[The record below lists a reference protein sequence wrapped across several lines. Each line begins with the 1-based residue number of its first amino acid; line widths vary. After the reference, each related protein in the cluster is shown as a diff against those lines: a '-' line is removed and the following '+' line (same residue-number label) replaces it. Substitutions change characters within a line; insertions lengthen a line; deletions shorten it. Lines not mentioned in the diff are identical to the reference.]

1 MILAETL
8 PDPNHYGSI
17 GWVVVILAALA
28 FGANSVLDL
37 VGRLRGDNDKA
48 TQIEPNPLPVQKIWP
63 SATIIELKDAIG
75 RTDLRIDRHEK
86 EIHELRE
93 IIRREIPEMERRL
106 AEAGEERAVKLHG
119 RINDVLTAVSKI
131 EGYCQS
137 NHGKTP

>member
-8 PDPNHYGSI
+8 PDPNSFASI

-28 FGANSVLDL
+28 FGGNSVLDL

-75 RTDLRIDRHEK
+75 RTDLRLDRHDA
-86 EIHELRE
+86 EIRE
-93 IIRREIPEMERRL
+93 IREILRKEIPEIERRL
-106 AEAGEERAVKLHG
+106 SEAGEERAVKLHA
-119 RINDVLTAVSKI
+119 RINDVLAAISKI
-131 EGYCQS
+131 EGYCNR
-137 NHGKTP
+137 NHGIK